1 MTSTWHTQ
9 SWADKPLTQQAPY
22 SDPLALGPILKRL
35 GTLPPLVFPGEIDRL
50 KQRLA
55 EAVRGERFVL
65 QGGDCAE
72 RFTDCREDTIAN
84 KFKILL
90 QMSVV
95 LTYGLKKPVV
105 KIGRLAGQYGKPRSK
120 AWEDSP
126 LGQVPSFFGDNV
138 NGYELAERNPDPA
151 RLELGYFHAAA
162 TLNYL
167 RALVNGG
174 FADLHHPQ
182 TWNLAALE
190 PSPRMADYQGL
201 IDRIGEAISFME
213 SFGGVRSEELGS
225 TEFYVS
231 HEGLHL
237 PWESAMVRQWEG
249 AYYAASTH
257 FIWIG
262 ERTRAIDGAHVEFFR
277 GLANP
282 VGVKLGPHSSP
293 TEVLAL
299 AKILNPMNEEG
310 KLVFISRMGAEGVV
324 KALPPLVKA
333 VEGEGIK
340 ALWISDPMHGNTE
353 STIHGRKT
361 RRFDRILEE
370 LARTVEVHGTL
381 GSWLGGVHFELTGDD
396 VTECLGG
403 PASLTEDDLALRYET
418 WCDPRLNYGQGL
430 EMAFRLNELLS
441 EPSHYSKR

>member
-1 MTSTWHTQ
+1 MTRSWHPQ
-9 SWADKPLTQQAPY
+9 SWLDKTRTQEAPY
-22 SDPLALGPILKRL
+22 ANPESLTPVLKRL
-35 GTLPPLVFPGEIDRL
+35 ASLPPLVFPGEIERL
-50 KQRLA
+50 KLRLA
-55 EAVRGERFVL
+55 EAARGERFVL

-72 RFTDCREDTIAN
+72 RFADCREDTIGN

-105 KIGRLAGQYGKPRSK
+105 KIGRLAGQYGKPRSQP
-120 AWEDSP
+120 WEETSM
-126 LGQVPSFFGDNV
+126 GRVPSFFGDNV
-138 NGYELAERNPDPA
+138 NGYELAERNPDPS
-151 RLELGYFHAAA
+151 RLEKGYFHAAA

-182 TWNLAALE
+182 SWNLAALE

-201 IDRIGEAISFME
+201 IDNIGEAISFME

-237 PWESAMVRQWEG
+237 PWESSMVRSWEG
-249 AYYAASTH
+249 ADYATSTH

-282 VGVKLGPHSSP
+282 VGVKLGPSTSP
-293 TEVLAL
+293 SDALAL
-299 AKILNPMNEEG
+299 ARVLNPANQEG
-310 KLVFISRMGAEGVV
+310 KLVFITRMGADKVEKSLGPVIETI
-324 KALPPLVKA
+324 
-333 VEGEGIK
+333 EGEGIK

-353 STIHGRKT
+353 STQGGRKT
-361 RRFDRILEE
+361 RRFDRILDE
-370 LARTVEVHGTL
+370 LARTVDIHRKA
-381 GSWLGGVHFELTGDD
+381 GSCLGGVHFELTGDD

-403 PASLTEDDLALRYET
+403 PSSLTEDDLHLRYET

-430 EMAFRLNELLS
+430 EMAFRLNSLLQGGS
-441 EPSHYSKR
+441 